1 MSSSGR
7 EPLRTK
13 ITSID
18 GNAEHPF
25 RPDQTVGE
33 VRAWAYREI
42 VREKN
47 ATPLNAT
54 WMEHRGA
61 KVSDDVVLDSLP
73 REPTQTGKDTD
84 LILALAWTSQGGVP
98 QVDGL

>member
-7 EPLRTK
+7 EAIRTK

-33 VRAWAYREI
+33 ARAWAYQKI
-42 VREKN
+42 VREKD
-47 ATPLNAT
+47 ATPLDAT
-54 WMEHRGA
+54 WIEHRGA
-61 KVSDDVVLDSLP
+61 KIGDDVVLGSLP
-73 REPTQTGKDTD
+73 REATETGKDPD
-84 LILALAWTSQGGVP
+84 LILALAWTSQGGSRS
-98 QVDGL
+98 